1 MTTADTQALLADLS
15 ARLGP
20 DRVIVDP
27 AQLITYEV
35 DGSFDRGRPDG
46 VVFPRSVDEVVQVV
60 RWAARH
66 HVPLIA
72 RGSGTGLAGGAVPE
86 HGGVVRSEEHTSEL
100 QSPSTIS
107 YAVFCLKKKFF

>member
-35 DGSFDRGRPDG
+35 DGSFDRGHPDG
-46 VVFPRSVDEVVQVV
+46 VVFP
-60 RWAARH
+60 
-66 HVPLIA
+66 
-72 RGSGTGLAGGAVPE
+72 
-86 HGGVVRSEEHTSEL
+86 VRSTRLCNWCVGLPGIRYRSSRADREPVW
-100 QSPSTIS
+100 QAAPSLNMAAWWCNS
-107 YAVFCLKKKFF
+107 G